1 MFCVKKYITIVYIL
15 GMGVIC
21 YNKPMKIECLLE
33 KLKTAVGQI
42 EKVSGKNLT
51 LPILGAIY
59 MQTDEASLIIRA
71 TNLNIGAE
79 IKIPAKIIEHGA
91 VAVPAGLLAQICSGL
106 IGDVPVSLE
115 SVSENLLIQ
124 TKTSK
129 MTLKSMNAEDFPT
142 LPKVAGTDTFDLP
155 VDQLIQGVKSVAY
168 AAAISDIKPEIAS
181 VYLYPDGD
189 QLVFVATDAF
199 RLSEKKISVKNMQQF
214 PEILIPV
221 KNISEITRILSEY
234 SGTISVTIAEN
245 QISFSNEAI
254 YITSRL
260 TGGTYPNYRQIM
272 PKESKTEIIILKSDL
287 QNILKSI
294 LVFSDKLNQVDL
306 TVSPSQKIC
315 TMTSRNN
322 DTGEGII
329 SIEAA
334 LSGQDIETR
343 MNHRYITDALQSI
356 TTDSVSFS
364 FTESNRPMVMKG
376 VGDTTFTYLVM
387 PMNR

>member
-1 MFCVKKYITIVYIL
+1 
-15 GMGVIC
+15 
-21 YNKPMKIECLLE
+21 MKVECLLE
-33 KLKTAVGQI
+33 KLKSAVSQI

-59 MQTDEASLIIRA
+59 IQTDDSSLIMRA

-79 IKIPAKIIEHGA
+79 VRIPAKILEHGT
-91 VAVPAGLLAQICSGL
+91 VAVSAALLAQICSGL
-106 IGDVPVSLE
+106 SGDTPVTLE
-115 SVSENLLIQ
+115 AVNENLLIQ
-124 TKTSK
+124 TKRAK

-142 LPKVAGTDTFDLP
+142 LPKIPTGDSFELP
-155 VDQLIQGVKSVAY
+155 IEQFITGIKSVAY
-168 AAAISDIKPEIAS
+168 AASQSDIKPEIAS
-181 VYLYPDGD
+181 VYMYPDAD

-199 RLSEKKISVKNMQQF
+199 RLAEKKVSVKNMGQF

-221 KNISEITRILSEY
+221 KNIGDIVRILGEY
-234 SGTISVTIAEN
+234 SGNIDVAIAEN
-245 QISFSNEAI
+245 QISFSNTQV

-260 TGGTYPNYRQIM
+260 TGGSYPNYRQIM
-272 PKESKTEIIILKSDL
+272 PKESKTEIIILKADL

-294 LVFSDKLNQVDL
+294 LVFSDKFNQIDL
-306 TVSPSQKIC
+306 VVNPAEKLC

-322 DTGEGII
+322 DTGEGIV
-329 SIEAA
+329 SVEAA
-334 LSGQDIETR
+334 LTGAPIETR

-364 FTESNRPMVMKG
+364 FTEPNKAMVVKG
-376 VGDTTFTYLVM
+376 VADSTFTYLVM

>member
-1 MFCVKKYITIVYIL
+1 
-15 GMGVIC
+15 
-21 YNKPMKIECLLE
+21 MKVECLLE
-33 KLKTAVGQI
+33 KLKSAVSQI

-59 MQTDEASLIIRA
+59 IQTDDSSLIMRA

-79 IKIPAKIIEHGA
+79 VRIPAKILEHGT
-91 VAVPAGLLAQICSGL
+91 VAVSAVLLAQICSGL
-106 IGDVPVSLE
+106 SGDTPVTLE
-115 SVSENLLIQ
+115 AVNENLLIQ
-124 TKTSK
+124 TKRAK

-142 LPKVAGTDTFDLP
+142 LPKIPTGDSFELP
-155 VDQLIQGVKSVAY
+155 IEQFITGIKSVAY
-168 AAAISDIKPEIAS
+168 AASQSDIKPEIAS
-181 VYLYPDGD
+181 VYMYPDAD

-199 RLSEKKISVKNMQQF
+199 RLAEKKVSVKNMAQF

-221 KNISEITRILSEY
+221 KNVADIVRILGEY
-234 SGTISVTIAEN
+234 SGNIDVSIAEN
-245 QISFSNEAI
+245 QISFSNAQV

-260 TGGTYPNYRQIM
+260 TGGSYPNYRQIL
-272 PKESKTEIIILKSDL
+272 PKESKTEIIILKADL

-294 LVFSDKLNQVDL
+294 LVFSDKFNQIDL
-306 TVSPSQKIC
+306 VVNPTEKLC

-322 DTGEGII
+322 DTGEGVV

-334 LSGQDIETR
+334 LTGDAIETR

-364 FTESNRPMVMKG
+364 FTEPNKAMVMKG
-376 VGDTTFTYLVM
+376 VADPSFTYLVM